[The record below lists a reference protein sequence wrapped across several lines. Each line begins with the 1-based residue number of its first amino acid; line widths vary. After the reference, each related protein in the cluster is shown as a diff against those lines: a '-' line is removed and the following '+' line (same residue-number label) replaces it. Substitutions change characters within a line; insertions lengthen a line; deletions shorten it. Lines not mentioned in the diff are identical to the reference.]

1 MASKIDRERYTQIM
15 VDNPDVYGL
24 ITQTA
29 GGKHLKLVALYGFQG
44 TRAYKF
50 LCRRIAKLNEIL
62 DKNGTE
68 LDDGDEVFSEE
79 LSDYS
84 DAPIKYNWRGAQLS
98 FSREEAKNVIRALL
112 VQL

>member
-1 MASKIDRERYTQIM
+1 MSSKIDRERYTQIM
-15 VDNPDVYGL
+15 VDNPDIYGL
-24 ITQTA
+24 ITPTA

-62 DKNGTE
+62 DKNGSE
-68 LDDGDEVFSEE
+68 LDDDEVLSED
-79 LSDYS
+79 LSDYCDS
-84 DAPIKYNWRGAQLS
+84 PIKYNWRGAQLS